1 MKKSHVL
8 SEMEYIQEVE
18 ERKERRKKL
27 CDHIYIYIYLKIKIL
42 LK

>member
-27 CDHIYIYIYLKIKIL
+27 CDHIYFYLKIKIS

>member
-1 MKKSHVL
+1 MKKSHGL

-18 ERKERRKKL
+18 ERNERRKKL
-27 CDHIYIYIYLKIKIL
+27 CDHIYFYLKIKIS